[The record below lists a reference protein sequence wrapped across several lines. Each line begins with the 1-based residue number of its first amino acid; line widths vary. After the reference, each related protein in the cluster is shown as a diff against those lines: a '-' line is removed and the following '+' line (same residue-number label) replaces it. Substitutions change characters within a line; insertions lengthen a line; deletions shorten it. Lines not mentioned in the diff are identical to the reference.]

1 MTRSAARLLLGAV
14 TLALTARAAPPEPPP
29 DAILAETPFLDSQE
43 LNRIFVN
50 LAPIGDRELRLM
62 LDTGASDSVL
72 TPKYARELGV
82 TVRRVRD
89 RPNERPTRLGRN
101 LQFWIDTESSESASR
116 TGWEYGLLGGTF
128 LGEYV
133 LDLDFANRRVR
144 FIDAD
149 KWQVPK
155 SVDAPN
161 EAVLPLRVVGNRPFV
176 DVSVEGKEVDV
187 LLDTGAPFGVDLSGH
202 SAKRAGFEKEPI
214 AKLATGGVLGPI
226 ESYLVEAEKVALGPF
241 EFGPAPVVYSP
252 KGAYNMGGSSD
263 SLIGYELLS
272 HFHVRIDYRH
282 KRLWLRRENDAALGW
297 FGQDWGSVRRVG
309 VLAVVDDAGVRV
321 QGVLPDSKAAKLGVR
336 PGDVIEFHGA
346 TSRAQALEETLAT
359 IEDGGRIIVVR
370 GSTEQSAGEQIE
382 LGEEKPVTP
391 AK

>member
-1 MTRSAARLLLGAV
+1 LALLAV
-14 TLALTARAAPPEPPP
+14 TLPLAARAETLPEPPP
-29 DAILAETPFLDSQE
+29 DAILAEVPFLDSQE

-50 LAPIGDRELRLM
+50 LAPAGDREFRLL

-89 RPNERPTRLGRN
+89 RPNERPTRLGRD
-101 LQFWIDTESSESASR
+101 LQFWVDTDSSDTASR

-128 LGEYV
+128 LAEYV
-133 LDLDFANRRVR
+133 LDLDFAARTVR

-155 SVDAPN
+155 SAAAAN
-161 EAVLPLRVVGNRPFV
+161 EAVIPLRVTGNRPFV
-176 DVSVEGKEVDV
+176 RITVEGKEVEV
-187 LLDTGAPFGVDLSGH
+187 LLDTGAPFGVDVSGA

-226 ESYLVEAEKVALGPF
+226 ESYLVEAEKIGVGPF

-252 KGAYNMGGSSD
+252 HGGYNQGGSTD
-263 SLIGYELLS
+263 SLIGYDLLS

-282 KRLWLRRENDAALGW
+282 KRLWLRRESDEPLAW
-297 FGQDWGSVRRVG
+297 FGQSWESVRRVG
-309 VLAVVDDAGVRV
+309 ILAFVDGAGIWV
-321 QGVLPDSKAAKLGVR
+321 QSVLPGSAAAKLGIR
-336 PGDVIEFHGA
+336 PGDQIEFHGA
-346 TSRAQALEETLAT
+346 TTKSKALEETLAT
-359 IEDGGRIIVVR
+359 IESGGRLIVVR
-370 GSTEQSAGEQIE
+370 GSTEESAGEQIE
-382 LGEEKPVTP
+382 LGGEKPVTP
-391 AK
+391 AN